1 MTAVYFCTT
10 SCRGAGHSA
19 AGRPLQ
25 EPGHCGA
32 GQGAQLGHNR
42 HGPGLAVQSMHLVLH
57 LLLQP
62 LKMDHTKE
70 METHLKSLYIFERV
84 QID

>member
-1 MTAVYFCTT
+1 MSVRSGKLCLIAKCQVLTPVFLFKLNSRIAWSVQMTAVYFCTT

-32 GQGAQLGHNR
+32 IVPPKHKYY
-42 HGPGLAVQSMHLVLH
+42 V
-57 LLLQP
+57 
-62 LKMDHTKE
+62 
-70 METHLKSLYIFERV
+70 SLY
-84 QID
+84 QCSLP